1 MTAARSGKL
10 LKVVTSN
17 FRELVASIQG
27 KVEKISPM
35 HLCTAID
42 PPPRIA
48 ARLHAECRRAKQ
60 GLLTTAAVAASSC
73 KCCSRPRC
81 TSTSN

>member
-35 HLCTAID
+35 HLRTAID
-42 PPPRIA
+42 TPPENRCQIA
-48 ARLHAECRRAKQ
+48 CRMPKRNARPADNPKLYTN
-60 GLLTTAAVAASSC
+60 TTRLV
-73 KCCSRPRC
+73 
-81 TSTSN
+81 N